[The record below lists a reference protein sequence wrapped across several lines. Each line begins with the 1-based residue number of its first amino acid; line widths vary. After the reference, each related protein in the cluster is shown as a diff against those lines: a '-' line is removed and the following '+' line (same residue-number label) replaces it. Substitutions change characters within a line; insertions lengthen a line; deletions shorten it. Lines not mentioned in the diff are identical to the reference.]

1 MKRSDIRTGEL
12 LQVVLAS
19 LTFFLIL
26 SSYYVLRPV
35 RDEMGVQTGAD
46 RLPWLFTGT
55 FIATLLLVPLWGFV
69 AGHVRRSILLPV
81 TYGFI
86 ILNLV
91 AFLTVMGTRTL
102 TLPIAV
108 AFFIWASVINLFVVS
123 LFWSTVSDVFTT
135 EQSHRVYGFIAAG
148 GTVGA
153 LAGPAITATLAERVS
168 TSTLLLIS
176 AIGFT
181 AATLC
186 AVMLSRTKRAPGERD
201 PRDVRIG
208 GTTLAG
214 IRLTLQS
221 RRLRSI
227 ALIIICYTT
236 VSTFLYFEQTNI
248 VGKTI
253 ADSGERKAFFAT
265 IDLMTNGIA
274 LIVQILF
281 TAIIVRRFGVRTAL
295 GIVPF
300 LVMIGFMLLGF
311 RPEPVVLAF
320 LQIAHKA
327 GDFSLVRPGR
337 EMIYTTVDPESRYK
351 AKSFIDTTV
360 YRGND
365 AVSGW
370 ITSAIRTGG
379 LIAVVAAG
387 VLVAGIWAITGYR
400 IGRRHD
406 ERMVN
411 TQPA

>member
-1 MKRSDIRTGEL
+1 MKRSDIRKGEL

-46 RLPWLFTGT
+46 RLQWLFTGT
-55 FIATLLLVPLWGFV
+55 FIATLLLVPIWGFV
-69 AGHVRRSILLPV
+69 AGQVRRSILLPL

-86 ILNLV
+86 ILNLIV
-91 AFLTVMGTRTL
+91 FLVVMATRTL

-135 EQSHRVYGFIAAG
+135 EQSHRLYGFIAAG
-148 GTVGA
+148 GTIGA
-153 LAGPAITATLAERVS
+153 LAGPAITATLAESVS

-176 AIGFT
+176 ACGFT
-181 AATLC
+181 AATFC
-186 AVMLSRTKRAPGERD
+186 AVMLSRTDRAPGERD

-214 IRLTLQS
+214 IRLTVKS
-221 RRLRSI
+221 RRLLSI

-236 VSTFLYFEQTNI
+236 ISTFLYFEQTSI
-248 VGKTI
+248 VAKTF

-265 IDLMTNGIA
+265 IDLLTNGVA
-274 LIVQILF
+274 LLVQLLL
-281 TAIIVRRFGVRTAL
+281 TAIIVRRFGVRTVL
-295 GIVPF
+295 SIVPF
-300 LVMIGFMLLGF
+300 LVMLGF
-311 RPEPVVLAF
+311 VVLGLRPEAMVLAF
-320 LQIAHKA
+320 LQVAHKA
-327 GDFSLVRPGR
+327 GDFSLTRPGR

-351 AKSFIDTTV
+351 AKNFIDTTV

-370 ITSAIRTGG
+370 ITTAIRTGG
-379 LIAVVAAG
+379 LYAVIAAG
-387 VLVAGIWAITGYR
+387 IVVAGIWVSTGYR

-406 ERMVN
+406 ERMI
-411 TQPA
+411 TEAR